1 MNCAKLASL
10 QQQRNNADRLSEKLA
25 WTMVG
30 LCVALAFIHH
40 TWGQVFLLALPAAV
54 MITAVTRLRRGTRF
68 SRVVVAGLFMFFAAV
83 QINQSQ
89 GMIEMHFGIFV
100 FLAFLLHYRDWLPVA
115 CAAVLI
121 VLHHVCF
128 FFLQAAGFPVYVMP
142 DVSQFGMVLLHGFY
156 VAFES
161 AVLIYIGNKG
171 ERETLLQEAM
181 MQELRNVSARQE
193 TILNTAGTQITF
205 LSEAAGGIHAMAERL
220 HQGAADQ
227 AASLEQSSASLEQI
241 AAAIINNNHG
251 AQTTNNMSRD
261 ASQQSH
267 QAGKAVKNTLEAM
280 IHITDKISL
289 IEDIAYKTNLLALN
303 AAIEA
308 ARAGDHGKGF
318 AVVAEEVRKLA
329 EQSQVAA
336 QNIRA
341 LASDSVDVA
350 RNAAIFLE
358 QLVAQIEKTSLLVGD
373 ISVSSQEQAGGVEQ
387 INLAVAAL
395 QKVAQSNFELSGSLA
410 GTAKEVELAAYSMQK
425 VLQN

>member
-1 MNCAKLASL
+1 
-10 QQQRNNADRLSEKLA
+10 
-25 WTMVG
+25 
-30 LCVALAFIHH
+30 
-40 TWGQVFLLALPAAV
+40 
-54 MITAVTRLRRGTRF
+54 
-68 SRVVVAGLFMFFAAV
+68 
-83 QINQSQ
+83 
-89 GMIEMHFGIFV
+89 
-100 FLAFLLHYRDWLPVA
+100 
-115 CAAVLI
+115 
-121 VLHHVCF
+121 
-128 FFLQAAGFPVYVMP
+128 
-142 DVSQFGMVLLHGFY
+142 
-156 VAFES
+156 
-161 AVLIYIGNKG
+161 
-171 ERETLLQEAM
+171 
-181 MQELRNVSARQE
+181 
-193 TILNTAGTQITF
+193 
-205 LSEAAGGIHAMAERL
+205 
-220 HQGAADQ
+220 
-227 AASLEQSSASLEQI
+227 
-241 AAAIINNNHG
+241 
-251 AQTTNNMSRD
+251 MSRD